1 MPAGQSAKNRRNN
14 VYAPRRISTYVRL
27 AEKMVE
33 KLKEISVVF
42 FSLFCVRFN
51 YNLRKLSCRLRI
63 TFFLPNLNF
72 LHFFER
78 LIFQIKLAFG
88 EIS

>member
-42 FSLFCVRFN
+42 FLTF
-51 YNLRKLSCRLRI
+51 LRVI
-63 TFFLPNLNF
+63 
-72 LHFFER
+72 
-78 LIFQIKLAFG
+78 
-88 EIS
+88 

>member
-1 MPAGQSAKNRRNN
+1 MHLDCPSWSWYECRGQSRHFDSSLYIVPAGQSAKNRRNN

-42 FSLFCVRFN
+42 FF
-51 YNLRKLSCRLRI
+51 
-63 TFFLPNLNF
+63 TFLCA
-72 LHFFER
+72 
-78 LIFQIKLAFG
+78 I
-88 EIS
+88 